1 MALFLLHKK
10 FRIFYMTNFNKE
22 RKKKNMK
29 KAMIITKRQSWML
42 PDLSVQ
48 RKTPNG
54 PKLKSLT
61 YCVICYIMYI
71 S

>member
-1 MALFLLHKK
+1 MSGYWSTTSGTAL
-10 FRIFYMTNFNKE
+10 IIPKE
-22 RKKKNMK
+22 EAKDFF
-29 KAMIITKRQSWML
+29 TKRQSWML